1 MQRPNLPGKHMLK
14 QLAGCISLAAVVF
27 LQGCAS
33 TKEQP
38 NVDPFEPVNRVI
50 FSVNDIADTYV
61 LRPVARGYNWVTPEP
76 ARNGIGNFFDN
87 LTYPVTIV
95 NGLLQAKWGQAGS
108 DSLRFL
114 MNSTFGLLGFM
125 DVATDAGL
133 EAHNEDFGQTFAHW
147 GIPAG
152 PYIMLPLFGPRTAR
166 SGIGTLFDVQ
176 VNPLVQLSNTSVRDK
191 LLILWFIESRAALV
205 GPDEAIRDA
214 FDPYLFLRDAYLQNR
229 EFLINDGAQT
239 EAEFFDEDFEDF

>member
-1 MQRPNLPGKHMLK
+1 MQHSILSWGRLAKK
-14 QLAGCISLAAVVF
+14 TAGCLLLASLIFV
-27 LQGCAS
+27 QGCAS

-50 FSVNDIADTYV
+50 YSVNDVADTYV

-95 NGLLQAKWGQAGS
+95 NDLLQAKWGQAGS
-108 DSLRFL
+108 DTLRFL
-114 MNSTFGLLGFM
+114 TNSTFGLFGFM

-133 EAHNEDFGQTFAHW
+133 ERHDEDFGQTFAKW

-205 GPDEAIRDA
+205 GPDEAI
-214 FDPYLFLRDAYLQNR
+214 
-229 EFLINDGAQT
+229 
-239 EAEFFDEDFEDF
+239 